1 MAEVE
6 INITPKIQSVNDAA
20 KFAGDVMRNPPQSPV
35 DMLKIA
41 DAAFN
46 VSGVVAGGVV
56 AAFPFAAPLL
66 PLMSGIFSMFG
77 GISGPSIGQITL
89 EAIGQVSQQISAGFQ
104 AVTETINKVAE
115 FQATRTIDTVLSG
128 VTELAKEQ
136 SAVNVYKHFTAD
148 SILTNLEAE
157 KALVFEEY
165 TKSVNAERA
174 AWVADIQA
182 ALEKA
187 QAQTD
192 AQYKLVQTQ
201 LAGIAGGVFEDLSQ
215 ALNAA
220 AAEGAEILEIQ
231 RQINE
236 INGYLIRGELE
247 AVAVQVVRVFYGVT

>member
-1 MAEVE
+1 
-6 INITPKIQSVNDAA
+6 
-20 KFAGDVMRNPPQSPV
+20 
-35 DMLKIA
+35 MLKIA

-165 TKSVNAERA
+165 TKSVNTERA

-192 AQYKLVQTQ
+192 AQYKLIQTQ

-231 RQINE
+231 RQIDE
-236 INGYLIRGELE
+236 INKLINHGALPVIAVNLIRE
-247 AVAVQVVRVFYGVT
+247 FYGLT

>member
-1 MAEVE
+1 
-6 INITPKIQSVNDAA
+6 
-20 KFAGDVMRNPPQSPV
+20 
-35 DMLKIA
+35 
-41 DAAFN
+41 
-46 VSGVVAGGVV
+46 
-56 AAFPFAAPLL
+56 
-66 PLMSGIFSMFG
+66 MFG

-115 FQATRTIDTVLSG
+115 FQATRTIGTVLSG

-157 KALVFEEY
+157 KALVFQEY

-192 AQYKLVQTQ
+192 AQYKLIQTQ

-220 AAEGAEILEIQ
+220 AAEGAEILELQ

-247 AVAVQVVRVFYGVT
+247 SVAVQVVRAFYGVT

>member
-1 MAEVE
+1 
-6 INITPKIQSVNDAA
+6 
-20 KFAGDVMRNPPQSPV
+20 
-35 DMLKIA
+35 MLKIA

-136 SAVNVYKHFTAD
+136 SAINVYKHFTAD
-148 SILTNLEAE
+148 NILTNLEAE

-165 TKSVNAERA
+165 TKSVNTERA

-182 ALEKA
+182 ALQKA

-192 AQYKLVQTQ
+192 AQYKLIQTQ

-231 RQINE
+231 RQIDE
-236 INGYLIRGELE
+236 INKLINHGALPVIAVNLIRE
-247 AVAVQVVRVFYGVT
+247 FYGLT

>member
-1 MAEVE
+1 
-6 INITPKIQSVNDAA
+6 
-20 KFAGDVMRNPPQSPV
+20 
-35 DMLKIA
+35 
-41 DAAFN
+41 
-46 VSGVVAGGVV
+46 
-56 AAFPFAAPLL
+56 
-66 PLMSGIFSMFG
+66 MFG

-157 KALVFEEY
+157 KSLVFEEY

-192 AQYKLVQTQ
+192 AQYKLIQTQ

-231 RQINE
+231 RQIDE
-236 INGYLIRGELE
+236 INKLINHGALPVIAVNLIRE
-247 AVAVQVVRVFYGVT
+247 FYGLT